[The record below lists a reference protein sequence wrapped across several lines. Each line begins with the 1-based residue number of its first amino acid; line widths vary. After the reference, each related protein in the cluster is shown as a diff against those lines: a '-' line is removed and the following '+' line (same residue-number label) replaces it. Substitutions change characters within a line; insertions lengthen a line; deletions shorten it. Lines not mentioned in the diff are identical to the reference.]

1 MSRRVLGAMGFT
13 GWRAGAIVVIRTADE
28 RSASCGDS
36 SGTASASWSLMPSAI
51 SRARSGEVSLTAISM
66 TTVLSGVLTL
76 TLRAR
81 RAGVVSSPRSSITG
95 SSTYGDCASTAYDA
109 TRFCT

>member
-1 MSRRVLGAMGFT
+1 M
-13 GWRAGAIVVIRTADE
+13 
-28 RSASCGDS
+28 
-36 SGTASASWSLMPSAI
+36 
-51 SRARSGEVSLTAISM
+51 SLTAISM
-66 TTVLSGVLTL
+66 TTVLSGVFTL

-81 RAGVVSSPRSSITG
+81 RAGVVSRPRSSITG